1 MYPREAAAGSGGQ
14 ATRREGEVESAVS
27 CAPLYGLRVSV
38 DEGGGDGAD
47 VVGLEGLGGE
57 ARGAVASAVA
67 CPRLADN
74 TVQVADELERL
85 RPAREIA
92 PVDSVTKRD
101 TLQPRAMAA
110 V

>member
-1 MYPREAAAGSGGQ
+1 MPARGSGGKWCSGERVRSR
-14 ATRREGEVESAVS
+14 APSAARRSMV
-27 CAPLYGLRVSV
+27 GLSISV

-57 ARGAVASAVA
+57 ARGAIASAVA

-74 TVQVADELERL
+74 AVQVADESL

-101 TLQPRAMAA
+101 KLQPRAMAA